1 MLLAVLL
8 AAGCGSSQPVTTTKV
23 RTATSGETT
32 STFPIKSYN
41 LVLISARSGAVLRT
55 WDTDLRSGVSD
66 LAVSS
71 AVADGRGGWFI
82 SGGFGLARM
91 LPSGKLDTAWGT
103 PQSRSLECL
112 GRCLLVR
119 AGSRLYVEGS
129 RTHVVP
135 PNAENQVSVIE
146 AFDAER
152 GERLWVSPELS
163 QTVYALAASSS
174 RVYVGGNFAVVGT
187 VTRRRLAAF
196 DANTGRLL
204 DWRAPS
210 FHFEPQASASVF
222 ALALAGSRLY
232 VGGAFYTVGNSSRD
246 SVAALD
252 PVTGALLPWKLKIA
266 DAYGTSEIL
275 VTHGQVIVSG
285 DDGFGAASAR
295 TGRQLDWTS
304 RIGGIAGRFAARGPL
319 VYLGG
324 GLRWGFDRV
333 DGDGRHNLA
342 AFNLRTQRF
351 TSWAPYL
358 GVDYVDVGE
367 IVPSGER
374 VLVLGMF
381 TNSSG

>member
-8 AAGCGSSQPVTTTKV
+8 AAGCGSSQPVATTKV
-23 RTATSGETT
+23 RTGASGKTT

-41 LVLISARSGAVLRT
+41 LALISANSGAVLRK
-55 WDTDLRSGVSD
+55 WETDLRSGVSD
-66 LAVSS
+66 LAVKS
-71 AVADGRGGWFI
+71 AVAAGRGGWFI

-119 AGSRLYVEGS
+119 AGSRLYLEGS

-146 AFDAER
+146 AFDAEK

-187 VTRRRLAAF
+187 VTQRRLAAL
-196 DANTGRLL
+196 DASTGRRL

-210 FHFEPQASASVF
+210 FHFEPQASASVS
-222 ALALAGSRLY
+222 ALALSGSRLY
-232 VGGAFYTVGNSSRD
+232 VGGTFYTVGNSSRD

-252 PVTGALLPWKLKIA
+252 PVTGALLPWKLRIA

-275 VTHGQVIVSG
+275 VTHGEIIVSG
-285 DDGFGAASAR
+285 DDGFGAAGAR

-304 RIGGIAGRFAARGPL
+304 RIGGAGRFAARGPL

-333 DGDGRHNLA
+333 DGARRHNLA

-351 TSWAPYL
+351 TSWAPNL

-381 TNSSG
+381 TNYIG